1 MFERADLQTG
11 IGPFAFWTC
20 LESIKMVLTCPRCG
34 QENATRSS
42 FCERCLYEFPSDG
55 WDDRRL
61 ICPECRYDNPY
72 ANDHCERCH
81 EPLKPGQAE

>member
-11 IGPFAFWTC
+11 IGPFAFWMC
-20 LESIKMVLTCPRCG
+20 SESIKMVLTCPRCG
-34 QENATRSS
+34 CENETRSS
-42 FCERCLYEFPSDG
+42 FCERCLHEFPSDV